1 MALSNTFFMVFKM
14 NVIIREL
21 SNDSQQIEKVQDF
34 LFDMI
39 KKEFGYDY
47 VPEWHQDIV
56 NMEEYYVNPKRNN
69 FFVAY
74 IEETGEIIATIGI
87 RAYDKDFPQF
97 RHLYSKDTTS
107 SIWRLFVD
115 RRCRRCGMAS
125 KMFSIA
131 ENFAKQVDYND
142 IYLHTHKN
150 LDGAIEFWTKMGF
163 VVALDAE
170 DELQTVHMDKQIQK
184 LDISAQA
191 TDFRY
196 AVKL

>member
-1 MALSNTFFMVFKM
+1 MVLKM
-14 NVIIREL
+14 NVIIQEL
-21 SNDSQQIEKVQDF
+21 GSDSQQIENVQDF
-34 LFDMI
+34 LFKMI
-39 KKEFGYDY
+39 KMEFGYDY

-56 NMEEYYVNPKRNN
+56 NIVEFYVNPKRNN

-74 IEETGEIIATIGI
+74 LEETGEIIATIGI
-87 RAYDKDFPQF
+87 RSYDKDFPEF
-97 RHLYSKDTTS
+97 RHLYSQDTTS

-115 RRCRRCGMAS
+115 RRCRRCGLAS

-131 ENFAKQVDYND
+131 ESFANQADYND

-163 VVALDAE
+163 VVALDSE
-170 DELQTVHMDKQIQK
+170 DNLQTVHMDKQIRELEINPQ
-184 LDISAQA
+184 SAE
-191 TDFRY
+191 FNY

>member
-1 MALSNTFFMVFKM
+1 MNVVIKELINDSKQIEDVQNFLFKM
-14 NVIIREL
+14 
-21 SNDSQQIEKVQDF
+21 
-34 LFDMI
+34 I
-39 KKEFGYDY
+39 KLEFGYDY

-56 NMEEYYVNPKRNN
+56 NMDEYYINPKRNN

-74 IEETGEIIATIGI
+74 TETGEIIATIGI
-87 RAYDKDFPQF
+87 RAYDKDFPEFRGQF
-97 RHLYSKDTTS
+97 SSDTTS

-115 RRCRRCGMAS
+115 RRCRRCGLAS

-131 ENFAKQVDYND
+131 ENFANQSGYND

-163 VVALDAE
+163 VVALDAN
-170 DELQTVHMDKQIQK
+170 DELETVHMDKQIRE
-184 LDISAQA
+184 LEMNPLAQ
-191 TDFRY
+191 DFKY